1 MYSCKNK
8 YHHKTRIGFLHLTS
22 YILLH
27 ISYVFFPAS
36 YILLLTSC
44 GGGKSPG
51 GSGGPGMKATV
62 VAVNVTPGT
71 YTIRE
76 NFPATLTGNNIVQLR
91 ADVTG
96 YLEAVRV
103 PDGST
108 VKKGQPLYEIDKSR
122 YVAAYNQANA
132 SLLQAQADLAQRQRD
147 LERYQNLLQHDAISR
162 QTVEQA
168 ATAAKTAEA
177 NVAAAKAA
185 LERAGTDVSHAIMRA
200 PVSGKIGIAQVK
212 VGDIVNAGQTLIN
225 TIVNE
230 DPIYA
235 DFDVPQD
242 RIHEFTGRPSG
253 HDRRFLLG
261 FTDGAMY
268 PQEGRILTVNNIV
281 DPQTG
286 TIRVRLQ
293 FPNKEG
299 LLKSG
304 MTCLAVLEYQTPDT
318 TLAVPA
324 KAIMET
330 LSEKNVYV
338 IGPGN
343 TLQLR
348 SVVPGPQADT
358 MQIINKGLKAGEK
371 VVIEGLQ
378 KARPGDTVNVAA
390 NR

>member
-1 MYSCKNK
+1 MYHCKNK
-8 YHHKTRIGFLHLTS
+8 YCYKTGSGFLRPASCILQPAYYLLLLPS
-22 YILLH
+22 YILL
-27 ISYVFFPAS
+27 FA
-36 YILLLTSC
+36 SC
-44 GGGKSPG
+44 GSRQSGGM
-51 GSGGPGMKATV
+51 GGPGMRATV
-62 VAVNVTPGT
+62 VAVDVTPGT
-71 YTIRE
+71 YTIQE
-76 NFPATLTGNNIVQLR
+76 SFPATLTGNNIVQLR

-96 YLEAVRV
+96 YLEAIRV

-122 YVAAYNQANA
+122 YVAAYNQMNA
-132 SLLQAQADLAQRQRD
+132 SLLQAQADLAQKQRD

-177 NVAAAKAA
+177 NVAAAKAS
-185 LERAGTDVSHAIMRA
+185 LERAGTDVRHAIMQA

-242 RIHEFTGRPSG
+242 RMHEFTGPPSG
-253 HDRRFLLG
+253 RDRRFLLG
-261 FTDGAMY
+261 FTDGTMY
-268 PQEGRILTVNNIV
+268 PREGRILTVNNIV

-299 LLKSG
+299 MLKSG
-304 MTCLAVLEYQTPDT
+304 MTCLAVLQYQTPDT

-348 SVVPGPQADT
+348 AVVPGPQADT

-371 VVIEGLQ
+371 VVVEGLQ